1 MTASS
6 VDEVADELYALPVGE
21 FIAARDA
28 RAGEARAGGDR
39 ETAAAIKKL
48 RKPSSSAWLVNM
60 LVRHRRDDVAELG
73 DLGEALR
80 EAQTNLSG
88 DELRSLTR
96 QRRQLI
102 DRLLPTARALA
113 AELGHPVSES
123 VVQELEG
130 TLQAAL
136 VDPAAADEVTGG
148 RLATA
153 VQVETT
159 FGFGSAPLPAP
170 ASIDTK
176 RRERAAAK
184 KRAEEDA
191 KDTDRVSRARRKLDE
206 ATTAADAAERTAD
219 ERSAAAEDAEERLAQ
234 ASARVEEL
242 HTELREA
249 REVRNRADTEARRA
263 RDRSTAATRAADDAR
278 KQQRNAQEALD
289 DLAE

>member
-1 MTASS
+1 MTASR
-6 VDEVADELYALPVGE
+6 VDDVADELYALPAGD
-21 FIAARDA
+21 FIAARDG
-28 RAGEARAGGDR
+28 RAAEVRADGDR

-48 RKPSSSAWLVNM
+48 RKPSSSAWLANM
-60 LVRHRRDDVAELG
+60 LVRHRQDEIAELA
-73 DLGEALR
+73 DLGDALR

-102 DRLLPTARALA
+102 DRLLPAARALA
-113 AELGHPVSES
+113 TELGQPVSES
-123 VVQELEG
+123 VLQELEG

-136 VDPAAADEVTGG
+136 VDPSAAEAVSGG

-159 FGFGSAPLPAP
+159 FGFGSAPMPAP

-191 KDTDRVSRARRKLDE
+191 NDTDRVARARRKLDE
-206 ATTAADAAERTAD
+206 ATGAADAAERTAD
-219 ERSAAAEDAEERLAQ
+219 ERLAAAEDADERLAQ

-242 HTELREA
+242 NAELREA

-278 KQQRNAQEALD
+278 KQQRAAKEALD

>member
-6 VDEVADELYALPVGE
+6 VDEVADELYALPVGD
-21 FIAARDA
+21 FIAARDE
-28 RAGEARAGGDR
+28 RAGEVKAEGDR

-60 LVRHRRDDVAELG
+60 LVRHREDEIAELAVLG
-73 DLGEALR
+73 DSLR
-80 EAQTNLSG
+80 DAQGNLSG
-88 DELRSLTR
+88 DDLRSLTR

-123 VVQELEG
+123 VLQELEG

-136 VDPAAADEVTGG
+136 VDASAAEAVTGG

-153 VQVETT
+153 VQAETS
-159 FGFGSAPLPAP
+159 FGFGSDPLPAP

-191 KDTDRVSRARRKLDE
+191 KDTDRVAGAQRKLDE
-206 ATTAADAAERTAD
+206 ATAAADTAERTAD
-219 ERSAAAEDAEERLAQ
+219 ERREAAEEADERLAQ

-242 HTELREA
+242 NAELREA
-249 REVRNRADTEARRA
+249 REVRNKADTEARRA
-263 RDRSTAATRAADDAR
+263 RDRSTAATRAAEDAR